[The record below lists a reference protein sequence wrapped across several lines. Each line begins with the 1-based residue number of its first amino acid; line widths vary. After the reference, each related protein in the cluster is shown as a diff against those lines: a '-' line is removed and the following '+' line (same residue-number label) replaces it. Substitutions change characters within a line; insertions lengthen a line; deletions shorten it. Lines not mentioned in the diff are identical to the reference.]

1 MEGRRCR
8 IRPCF
13 ETLEGRD
20 CPSVTAGVNAGDL
33 IVKATAATANL
44 AITETA
50 AGSFQISLNGQTLG
64 AFTGVT
70 GDLSLELSNQDNIG
84 TLINLGGFTT
94 LHNVLASLGNGI
106 DGLTIENGGIQGQLT
121 INGGK
126 GADQVT
132 LGGDG
137 NPLNIGGAAGIT
149 LKASTAD
156 TVTLSTGVTV
166 GRDLNALADNFNMQ
180 AGSAVGGN
188 LGLSGRGG
196 CWILLNGH
204 VQHDATFIGSPRD
217 DNFTLG
223 PTGSVGHDLTIRS
236 KSGAD
241 TIAIKGN
248 VGHDLVIDSDDWG
261 GAKTVQLGGQVGR
274 DASITLGSGD
284 DSVDLNGTV
293 ARNLVVNTGAGAD
306 LVNVESGVSAKNLTV
321 NLGAGD
327 DTLMWNSGAAV
338 SGTAKLQ
345 GGGSDTTDPGDTFV
359 TDLNILPKN
368 LHVSGFETKDLGA

>member
-1 MEGRRCR
+1 MEGRRCQ

-13 ETLEGRD
+13 ESLEGRD
-20 CPSVTAGVNAGDL
+20 CPSVTAGVNTGDL
-33 IVKATAATANL
+33 IVKATTATSNL

-50 AGSFQISLNGQTLG
+50 PGSFQISLNGQTLG

-70 GDLSLELSNQDNIG
+70 GDLRLELSNQDNIG
-84 TLINLGGFTT
+84 ALINLGGFTT
-94 LHNVLASLGNGI
+94 LQNVLASLGNGI

-137 NPLNIGGAAGIT
+137 NPLNIGGAAGIS
-149 LKASTAD
+149 LGASTAD
-156 TVTLSTGVTV
+156 TVTLSTGVNV
-166 GRDLNALADNFNMQ
+166 GRDLNVSADNFNML
-180 AGSAVGGN
+180 AGSAVGGD

-204 VQHDATFIGSPRD
+204 VEHDATFIGSPRD

-223 PTGSVGHDLTIRS
+223 ATGSIGQDLTIRPQG
-236 KSGAD
+236 GAD
-241 TIAIKGN
+241 TIAVHGD
-248 VGHDLVIDSDDWG
+248 VGRDLLINSSNWG
-261 GAKTVQLGGQVGR
+261 GAKAVQFDGQVGR
-274 DASITLGSGD
+274 DASIKLGSGD

-293 ARNLVVNTGAGAD
+293 ARDLVVSTGAGAD
-306 LVNVESGVSAKNLTV
+306 FVSVEGGVAAKNLTV

-327 DTLMWNSGAAV
+327 ETLMLNSGAAV
-338 SGTAKLQ
+338 SGTAKLR
-345 GGGSDTTDPGDTFV
+345 GSGATDPGDTFV